1 MKTTL
6 KVKLAIAFVIVALI
20 TGAVVALVFNR
31 FNSKQFADFVIDS
44 QRQEL
49 IQLLS
54 EYYQENGTWQ
64 GAEFFFNS
72 MPRVMMQDNMQGK
85 GQGRKNAGQGPRF
98 GQGGNLTDVE
108 IEEDD
113 TLTVPGRLFGLA
125 TTDGTVIIA
134 LPGGTPAGKAL
145 NTAVIESSD
154 PIIVDKKTVGYL
166 LTVDQ
171 FPGYSLAEAQFIK
184 NSNRSL
190 WLALLGATIVAAV
203 VGFFIARGITK
214 PLETLTQA
222 SQRIAN
228 RELNTKVPQ
237 LSHDEIGTLAE
248 TFNHMSERLEES
260 DRLRKQ
266 MTADIAHD
274 LRTPLT
280 IIGGYVESMRDG
292 DLKATPERLEIIADE
307 TSRLSNLVNDLRLLS
322 IADAGE
328 LSLQLQLTNPNA
340 LLNYSLQLF
349 EVQAARKNINLE
361 LSSMPGNAQILV
373 DEDRMIQVF
382 SNLMSNAI
390 EYSPEGSLVMLRAS
404 EEKAQI
410 LLEVID
416 SGPGI
421 NEEDLPYVFERFHRA
436 DRARQ
441 HSEQHSGLGLAIAK
455 EIVKAHKGEISLKSV
470 IGKGTTIEI
479 RLPKH

>member
-31 FNSKQFADFVIDS
+31 FNSKQFADFVIES

-64 GAEFFFNS
+64 GAELFFTS
-72 MPRVMMQDNMQGK
+72 MPRTIIRDNTQGK
-85 GQGRKNAGQGPRF
+85 WQGRKNAGQGPRF
-98 GQGGNLTDVE
+98 GQGGNVIDVE

-145 NTAVIESSD
+145 NTAIIESSD
-154 PIIVDKKTVGYL
+154 PIIVDKKKVGYL

-171 FPGYSLAEAQFIK
+171 FPGYSLAESQFIK

-190 WLALLGATIVAAV
+190 WLALLGATIVAAII
-203 VGFFIARGITK
+203 GFFIARGITK

-307 TSRLSNLVNDLRLLS
+307 TNRLSNLVNDLRLLS

-328 LSLQLQLTNPNA
+328 LSLQLQLTNPNT

-349 EVQAARKNINLE
+349 EVQAARKNISLE